1 MIKFI
6 SVPGNTQAEKLWLT
20 KWGEWGEV
28 EERKKKKRIQ
38 QSCNGMNII
47 LE

>member
-28 EERKKKKRIQ
+28 EERKKKKEFNRVVT
-38 QSCNGMNII
+38 G
-47 LE
+47 